1 MARTRKPWT
10 SGEEN
15 RLCELREAGKTG
27 GEIAAELNRTI
38 SSVYGRIY
46 RFERMRP
53 IPIIPA
59 HPATVASEW
68 ERPSGPKLDL
78 HNVR

>member
-1 MARTRKPWT
+1 MTRTQKPWT

-15 RLCELREAGKTG
+15 RLLELREAGKTG
-27 GEIAAELNRTI
+27 GEIAVELNRTI

-53 IPIIPA
+53 IPIIPN
-59 HPATVASEW
+59 HRVA
-68 ERPSGPKLDL
+68 
-78 HNVR
+78 VA

>member
-1 MARTRKPWT
+1 MIRTRKPWT

-15 RLCELREAGKTG
+15 RLLELREAGKTG
-27 GEIAAELNRTI
+27 GEIAVELNRTI

-53 IPIIPA
+53 IPIIPTHRVTIA
-59 HPATVASEW
+59 
-68 ERPSGPKLDL
+68 
-78 HNVR
+78 